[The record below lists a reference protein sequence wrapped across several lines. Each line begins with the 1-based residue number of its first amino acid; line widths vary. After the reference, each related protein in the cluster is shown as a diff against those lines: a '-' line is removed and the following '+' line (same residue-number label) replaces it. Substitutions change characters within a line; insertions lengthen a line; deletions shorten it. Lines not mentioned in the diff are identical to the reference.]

1 MTQETNQEGSI
12 FSRAVALFCF
22 GLLGALANRRGNPA
36 VEAALFYGGSA
47 LVITWIFLMTLG
59 GLVYATNAPIRRTC
73 GWAGI
78 QRVLGRGFLLIVPF
92 TALAL
97 IAEFGLGWHA
107 TQAFASAGI
116 MSAGAAVGADLIRL
130 GGRKLP
136 SFALPMLAALAFSAV
151 WLGLSSTLR
160 EAMR

>member
-1 MTQETNQEGSI
+1 MTEEANQEGTVY
-12 FSRAVALFCF
+12 SRAVALCCF
-22 GLLGALANRRGNPA
+22 GLLGALANRRGNPG
-36 VEAALFYGGSA
+36 VEAALFCGGSA
-47 LVITWIFLMTLG
+47 LVFTWIFLKTLG
-59 GLVYATNAPIRRTC
+59 GLVYATNAPIRHTC

-78 QRVLGRGFLLIVPF
+78 KLALGRGFVLIVPF
-92 TALAL
+92 TVLAL